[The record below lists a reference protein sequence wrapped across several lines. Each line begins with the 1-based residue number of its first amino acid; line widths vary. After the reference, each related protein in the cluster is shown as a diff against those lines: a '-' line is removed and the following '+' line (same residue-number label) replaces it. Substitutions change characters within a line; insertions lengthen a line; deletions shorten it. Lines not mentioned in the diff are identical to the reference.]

1 MEILIAGERR
11 APNESV
17 HLIRKLRWI
26 GMDDEAEQIAKQL
39 IQRRFQPAESLVAG
53 SCETD

>member
-11 APNESV
+11 ALNESV
-17 HLIRKLRWI
+17 QLIRKLRWI

-39 IQRRFQPAESLVAG
+39 IQRRFQPAESVVAG
-53 SCETD
+53 LCETD